1 MTLQAIA
8 DVLLIA
14 LFLALIACGFAQGGF
29 KMYDEQP
36 TSDRPPEPGQV

>member
-1 MTLQAIA
+1 MALHAIV

-29 KMYDEQP
+29 KMYDGR
-36 TSDRPPEPGQV
+36 SISNLPPKP